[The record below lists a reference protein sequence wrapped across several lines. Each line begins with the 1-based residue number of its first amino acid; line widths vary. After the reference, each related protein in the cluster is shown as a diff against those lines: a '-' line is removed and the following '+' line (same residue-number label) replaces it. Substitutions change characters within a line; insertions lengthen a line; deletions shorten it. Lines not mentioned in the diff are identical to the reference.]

1 MAHVI
6 ALADHTNSILK
17 EVADDLELVFEKKLS
32 EWEKRKFNRSSA
44 TPAKCVNLYLPLD
57 NKIAIPFFYSRSKF
71 STIPNRDKEHA
82 ITTLSFEG
90 ELRPAQKKVKNDI
103 VRALNKNGTALLSAH
118 PGFGK
123 TAIGIYIACK
133 IKYVTFVISHR
144 VVIANQWVESFKRF
158 SPGVNVK
165 IANSKTKYDSSVD
178 VYVCNPV
185 NIPKLNP
192 KILSSIGLL
201 IVDEAHCFCSPK
213 NSIMPLYFEPR
224 FVLGLTATPDEHKMG
239 EGVILEHYFSTK
251 DNWVRK
257 SLHAPHTVYRVATE
271 YKYTPKVSSNG
282 RLDWGSIIT
291 EQCENKERNQNI
303 VDIIMK
309 FNDRRILV
317 LCKRKNQATQI
328 KKMLDETT
336 HEGEE
341 GGSDS
346 DIYMGSQKFA
356 NYDCRVLLT
365 TYSKGGVGFDH
376 PSLNMLI
383 IASDVEAYIG
393 QYHGRIF
400 RGGGSTERQELP
412 VIVDLVDDF
421 STLVKHWRSRRTYY
435 IQSGAKI
442 VNTNLN
448 KILEK

>member
-1 MAHVI
+1 MAHVVSFKDYGDTTFKKI
-6 ALADHTNSILK
+6 AD
-17 EVADDLELVFEKKLS
+17 ELELVFEKKPT
-32 EWEKRKFNRSSA
+32 EWEKKRFGNR
-44 TPAKCVNLYLPLD
+44 TGGPAKRVNLYRPVEGDKL
-57 NKIAIPFFYSRSKF
+57 AIPFYYSRKVF
-71 STIPNRDKEHA
+71 SSVPNKEKECDKIDIA
-82 ITTLSFEG
+82 FDG
-90 ELRPAQKKVKNDI
+90 ELRPPQKKIKNDI

-133 IKYVTFVISHR
+133 IKFITFVISHR
-144 VVIANQWVESFKRF
+144 VVIANQWVDSFKRF
-158 SPGVNVK
+158 APGVNVK
-165 IANSKTKYDSSVD
+165 LINSKTKYDPTID

-185 NIPKLNP
+185 NIPKLDP
-192 KILSSIGLL
+192 AILSCIGLL

-239 EGVILEHYFSTK
+239 EGVILEHYFSSK

-257 SLHAPHTVYRVATE
+257 SLHSPHTVYRVSTE
-271 YKYTPKVSSNG
+271 YKYVPKTSSNG

-291 EQCENKERNQNI
+291 EQCENKERNRQI
-303 VDIIMK
+303 VDIINK
-309 FNDRRILV
+309 FNERRILV

-328 KKMLDETT
+328 KQMLDEKDA
-336 HEGEE
+336 EE
-341 GGSDS
+341 S

-356 NYDCRVLLT
+356 NYNCRVLLT

-376 PSLNMLI
+376 PSLNLLI

-400 RGGGSTERQELP
+400 RGGGSGDRPIIP
-412 VIVDLVDDF
+412 VVVDIVDDF
-421 STLVKHWRSRRTYY
+421 STLVKHWRTRRKYY
-435 IQSGAKI
+435 LQSGGKV
-442 VNTNLN
+442 VNTNM
-448 KILEK
+448 EKFLKDK